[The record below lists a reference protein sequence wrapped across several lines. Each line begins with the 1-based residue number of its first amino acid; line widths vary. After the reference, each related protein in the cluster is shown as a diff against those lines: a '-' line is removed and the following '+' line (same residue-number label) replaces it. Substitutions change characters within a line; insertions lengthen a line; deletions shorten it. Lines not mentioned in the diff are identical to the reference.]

1 MGPGHQHPR
10 VVDPPDPGELRTR
23 IAATVSDLR
32 SRTGR
37 SLADVANAAGIGKST
52 LHAIESGDANPGIET
67 LWALARALDVP
78 FGALLEPPAP
88 SVRVVRADEGPR
100 VDSEDAGMMA
110 RLLATTAHGARVE
123 VYALSLAP
131 TGGRDA
137 AAHTGGTTEHVL
149 VTRGRLRVGPRE
161 QPVDLEVGDLASFPG
176 DVPHIYDALETDTK
190 AVLIIEYS

>member
-1 MGPGHQHPR
+1 MGPGHEHPR

-23 IAATVSDLR
+23 IATTVSDLR
-32 SRTGR
+32 ARSGR
-37 SLADVANAAGIGKST
+37 SLADVASAAGIGKST

-88 SVRVVRADEGPR
+88 SVRVVRAGEGPR

-110 RLLATTAHGARVE
+110 RLLATTSHGARVE
-123 VYALSLAP
+123 VYALSLTP
-131 TGGRDA
+131 SGGRNA
-137 AAHTGGTTEHVL
+137 AGHTGGTTEHVL
-149 VTRGRLRVGPRE
+149 VTRGRLRVGPQE

-176 DVPHIYDALETDTK
+176 DVAHLYEALEADTD
-190 AVLIIEYS
+190 AVLIIEYA